1 MTKRNEKLVK
11 GSLVE
16 TTENKSW
23 VLHWPIVFEACFAY
37 PHCYLFAEVVKFI
50 ASQRKISV
58 TNQQSKVFSVF
69 SRRLFYFSDHE
80 NAGMK
85 VVKSPNRS
93 HRPFSRF
100 GSARNKRY
108 EFSRA
113 KIDMHMLRG
122 DFLLSLCNRIP
133 HDFPES
139 QNAYATN
146 ITWDKDVNNATFRDA
161 QPIIWL

>member
-1 MTKRNEKLVK
+1 MKNWSKGAWCKRPRTNLEGHIGPLFLKLALLIPITIFWQK
-11 GSLVE
+11 LSSLLQVRG
-16 TTENKSW
+16 K
-23 VLHWPIVFEACFAY
+23 
-37 PHCYLFAEVVKFI
+37 YLSQISKARFPLLFP
-50 ASQRKISV
+50 AS
-58 TNQQSKVFSVF
+58 
-69 SRRLFYFSDHE
+69 LYFSDHE
-80 NAGMK
+80 NAGIK

-93 HRPFSRF
+93 HRPFSPF

-108 EFSRA
+108 EISRA

-146 ITWDKDVNNATFRDA
+146 TT
-161 QPIIWL
+161 